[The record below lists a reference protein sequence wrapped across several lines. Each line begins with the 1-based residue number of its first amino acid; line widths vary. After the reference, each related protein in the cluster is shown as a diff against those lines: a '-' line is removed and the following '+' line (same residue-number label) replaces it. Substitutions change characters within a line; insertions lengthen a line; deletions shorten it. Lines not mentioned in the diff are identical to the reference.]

1 MLFPQM
7 TPLCIV
13 FVLSAVGSVVIR
25 TVGPVYVLA
34 GHNPRSLL
42 RGRDKM
48 TGTDENTPLLDPE
61 RASDRRLS
69 RLIQKDDAASSIVKS
84 HASVDEQAL
93 SGSTVGERLAY
104 NDYTTIDWLHD
115 LVSFAFPISSPAP
128 LW

>member
-1 MLFPQM
+1 M
-7 TPLCIV
+7 
-13 FVLSAVGSVVIR
+13 IR
-25 TVGPVYVLA
+25 TVGPVYVLP
-34 GHNPRSLL
+34 GHNPRLL
-42 RGRDKM
+42 PKGKDKM

-115 LVSFAFPISSPAP
+115 LVSLCLFYPRPVP
-128 LW
+128 L